1 MGLPFLKKKVL
12 ETSGRCRPDNYEKEV
27 AMKTPWVLIEDSYA
41 APDGSTTSGV
51 FTSVT
56 LV

>member
-12 ETSGRCRPDNYEKEV
+12 EISGRCRPDNYEKEV
-27 AMKTPWVLIEDSYA
+27 AMKTRWVLIEDSYA
-41 APDGSTTSGV
+41 VPDGSTTSGV

-56 LV
+56 EV